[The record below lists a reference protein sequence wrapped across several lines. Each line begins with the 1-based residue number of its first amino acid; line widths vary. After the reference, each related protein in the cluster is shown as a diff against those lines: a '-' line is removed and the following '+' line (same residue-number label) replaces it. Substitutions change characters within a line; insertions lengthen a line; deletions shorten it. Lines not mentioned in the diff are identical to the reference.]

1 MIAEDN
7 LIEPEEHLT
16 LSSTADTGA
25 LAMEEDVARDNEEN
39 DQNNV
44 TEEAMVTPTLEDMR
58 DEAITK
64 VAEEETENK
73 PTEESVAITDSFDEL
88 KSVQNENEGDIETH
102 SLTDI
107 ESNTQNSVQERE
119 TTVTENT
126 EDKVLESV
134 PQTEIVEE
142 RITQLPAEIEMSPT
156 KELPDFAFVE
166 GSVAGPI
173 EDEEMEADKE
183 ERKSNIDEDALRED
197 ENMGSQLLQS
207 SDDQTVCQSTESP
220 QNNDNPI
227 STEPLE
233 TQDPEIQTAEIQT
246 HSETPPPT
254 PEIDDTVPLH
264 DEEEEKGMSESRSN
278 NAKETDHDIETEQ
291 NVVAETYIEDESM
304 AQSAA
309 IESEINEGGENEK
322 NDEEVIP
329 DSETPVE
336 SGENGLTAELAAPD
350 TAHEDHSTKSEQELE
365 QTQSYS
371 KEESETVLEQQDS
384 NEEPQSSEEAVKGS
398 EHDIQSQD
406 TIAEK
411 EMSEEL
417 KLDAAEDNTKSETEE
432 IDHDTERHE
441 DNADSEN
448 VDTNS
453 MPQEIIIEQ
462 DSTISQDD
470 VKGVESELEPES
482 KQNGDID
489 TIVEKS
495 DTTEEIEHDTER
507 HENNADSEN
516 VDTNSLPQE
525 IIIEQDSTI
534 SQDYVKGVESELEPE
549 SKQNGDR
556 DTIVEKSDT
565 TEEIDHDIDRHEDNA
580 DSENVDTNLLP
591 QEIIIEQDSTISQD
605 DVKGVES
612 ELEPESKQK
621 GDIDTIVEKSD
632 TDNDKIESV
641 DQSSGV
647 SHDTIFAEQTT
658 DKDFDENVLSGDIES
673 SEIAPESRISLPDK
687 NIDQTE
693 DSHEDLCEKS
703 DENAIF
709 NTDIQQSES
718 ENNAIEPITKE
729 DDNSV
734 VETVLKADIDQDQ
747 SETLKDGEVNEM
759 ATVNGIHDERL
770 DMDQIDTPEDQRIEQ
785 APQSGDDSQVSM
797 KMMRGEVSAKT
808 TYQRTS
814 TGPIAISEVSPEGKF
829 IMLENTSSGPNRKD
843 VNLDGWKLR
852 RTVDGKRD
860 YIYNFRNFTLKAGK
874 KVKILAR
881 GHAAEAGLND
891 LVFREEENWG
901 VGSQVTTTLINDKDE
916 EKASHVQKTNYN

>member
-495 DTTEEIEHDTER
+495 DT
-507 HENNADSEN
+507 
-516 VDTNSLPQE
+516 
-525 IIIEQDSTI
+525 
-534 SQDYVKGVESELEPE
+534 
-549 SKQNGDR
+549 
-556 DTIVEKSDT
+556 
-565 TEEIDHDIDRHEDNA
+565 
-580 DSENVDTNLLP
+580 
-591 QEIIIEQDSTISQD
+591 
-605 DVKGVES
+605 
-612 ELEPESKQK
+612 
-621 GDIDTIVEKSD
+621 
-632 TDNDKIESV
+632 DNDKIESV